1 MNYAHKEQIKNAH
14 EDVFV
19 KDFVEYIYN
28 NPQPKEEDL
37 QKYALYFV
45 ENNHLLED
53 LLNSI
58 ENILKINL
66 AHNDFNALM

>member
-1 MNYAHKEQIKNAH
+1 MRKHELNSMNYAHKEQVKNAH
-14 EDVFV
+14 DDLFV

-45 ENNHLLED
+45 ENDD
-53 LLNSI
+53 LLVDLLDTINDV
-58 ENILKINL
+58 LKRSKV
-66 AHNDFNALM
+66 

>member
-1 MNYAHKEQIKNAH
+1 MKKHDVHLMNYWHKEQVKNAH
-14 EDVFV
+14 DDFFV

-45 ENNHLLED
+45 ENDHLLNG
-53 LLNSI
+53 LLNTV
-58 ENILKINL
+58 ENILKN
-66 AHNDFNALM
+66 NYV